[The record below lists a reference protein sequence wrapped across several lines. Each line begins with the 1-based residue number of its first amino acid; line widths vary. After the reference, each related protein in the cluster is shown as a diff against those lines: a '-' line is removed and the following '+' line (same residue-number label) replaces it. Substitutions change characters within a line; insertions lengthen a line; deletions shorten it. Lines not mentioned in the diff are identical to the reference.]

1 MNPASPSATE
11 ILPDLVRIPSV
22 SGAEEALAEHVA
34 GLLRKSGLEVERP
47 GGSILCGL
55 KGGEGPRLLLNSH
68 LDTVPAGAGWS
79 GDPWRAQWHDGRL
92 VGLGANDAKAS
103 VAALL
108 AAVLALAREED
119 SFRGEVLLALTVEEE
134 TTNRGMGAVL
144 ARTGLP
150 DGAVTAEPTGL
161 EVVRAQSGLAV
172 LEAEWR
178 GVACHAAHAAS
189 RFHRNALLEAAED
202 LTGIA
207 PFLRLPGEHPLL
219 GSSTAVPTRLRAGER
234 SNVVPDCAT
243 AIFDARLAPPHAAEA
258 CRRLLE
264 ERLPGA
270 RVRIRSERLAPVE
283 TPEDHPFVQIALR
296 AAGRERAL
304 GSNTL
309 SDMALLGG
317 LPAVKCGPGDSLRSH
332 TPDEFVLAG
341 EVESGAAFFRALIP
355 AALRALAGLEVSA

>member
-1 MNPASPSATE
+1 M
-11 ILPDLVRIPSV
+11 LRDLVRIPSV

-34 GLLRKSGLEVERP
+34 GLLERGGLRVERP
-47 GGSILCGL
+47 GGSVLCRL
-55 KGGEGPRLLLNSH
+55 KNGPGPRLLLNSH

-79 GDPWRAQWHDGRL
+79 TDPWETRWRDGRL
-92 VGLGANDAKAS
+92 TGLGANDAKAS

-108 AAVLALAREED
+108 AAFLAFSRKKDA
-119 SFRGEVLLALTVEEE
+119 FPGEVLLALTVEEE
-134 TTNRGMGAVL
+134 TTNRGMEAVL

-219 GSSTAVPTRLRAGER
+219 GSSMAVPTRLRAGER

-243 AIFDARLAPPHAAEA
+243 ATFDARLAPPHGAEE

-264 ERLPGA
+264 EQLPGA
-270 RVRIRSERLAPVE
+270 RVRIRSERLTPVE
-283 TPEDHPFVQIALR
+283 TPADHPFVQAALR
-296 AAGRERAL
+296 AAGRKRAL

-317 LPAVKCGPGDSLRSH
+317 IPAVKCGPGDSLRSH
-332 TPDEFVLAG
+332 TPDEFVLAR
-341 EVESGAAFFRALIP
+341 EVEAGASFFRALIP
-355 AALRALAGLEVSA
+355 AALEALTAREVPA